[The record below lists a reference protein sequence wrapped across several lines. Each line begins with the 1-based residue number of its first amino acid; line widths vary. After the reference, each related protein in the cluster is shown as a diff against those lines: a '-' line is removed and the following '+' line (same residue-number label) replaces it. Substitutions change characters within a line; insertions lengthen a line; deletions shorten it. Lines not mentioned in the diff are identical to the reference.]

1 MSTARHHAEWL
12 SLVEAS
18 GPFLSLPVLLK
29 VFPSGLDA
37 HDPEHLKLL
46 RLAYQEWQDNQ
57 FGARPE
63 KAIHRAWVEFV
74 LGQSLELPDEVLLEG
89 QRIPPGL
96 QVSVAEHGETLRP
109 DWVIVNPQGTADA
122 GKPRLLVQIVP
133 AQQDLEKPL
142 AGQRWKASPATRM
155 MELLHAGNV
164 RLGLV
169 TNGEHWMLVNAPR
182 GETTGFISWYA
193 TLWLEE
199 HLTLR
204 AFRSLLGVRRFFGVN
219 DSETLETMLSQSIT
233 DQQEVTDQLGYQ
245 VRRAVEVLVQALDR
259 IDQDRNRSLLK
270 NISET
275 QLYEAALTVM
285 MRLVFLF
292 AAEERKLIPSA
303 GGETLYNDNYAVS
316 TIAAKLRSDADKF
329 GEEVLERRSD
339 AWCRLLATFRAVFGG
354 IRHDL
359 LDIPAYGGSLFDPDR
374 FPFLEG
380 RAPATDWKS
389 TAAEPIPVNNR
400 IVLHL
405 LEALQ
410 VLQIRVGGS
419 LEPRRLSFRALDIE
433 QIGHVYEGLLD
444 HTAVRASAPILG
456 LIGTREREPEV
467 ALAELEGLQ
476 ALGEEYLVKALK
488 EQSNKTPAA
497 LKKALSAEIL
507 PRMQERLRVACNN
520 DEELYQRV
528 LPFAGLI
535 RLDTLEYPV
544 VIPTG
549 SVYVTQGSNRRE
561 TGTHYTP
568 RSLTEPIV
576 QYTLEP
582 LVYEGVAEGKPKSE
596 WRLKSAKDLLK
607 LKVCDMAM
615 GSGAFLVQTCRYLA
629 ERLVEAWETAEREN
643 PGKVVIAP
651 EGTLSQFRPDECP
664 IPKDNDER
672 LTVARRIV
680 AERCLY
686 GVDKNPLAAEMA
698 KLSLWLITLAKG
710 RPFTFL
716 NHALKWGDS
725 LLGVTDAQQIE
736 FFNLNP
742 KEGNQLSIISAVCR
756 PLLEEAI
763 AKRQELE
770 GFSVNDIRDLQR
782 KDELL
787 REAEKALNQVRFIG
801 DLLVGEALMQAG
813 KTGDLVV
820 EDLGV
825 LSQQVAGVFAI
836 EGEERQREIKVYY
849 DKSERMLNIGKPKE
863 QPPRKTFHW
872 ALEFPEVFLIG
883 SSEKAG
889 FDALVGNPPF
899 QGGQKIT
906 GVLGTDYRD
915 FLVEKIANGK
925 RGSADLCAYF
935 FLRAQQL
942 LNSRG
947 GFGLVATNTI
957 AQGDT
962 REVGLD
968 QLVANNCVISR
979 AVPSR
984 KWEGSASLEVAH
996 VWLIKGNW
1004 QAEFILD
1011 EKPVEGITAFLT
1023 TPGKIL
1029 GNPYRLLG
1037 SQSKSFKGTE
1047 VHGMGFVLTPE
1058 EARVL
1063 IEKDPRNKDVLFPYL
1078 NGEDLNSRPDQS
1090 PSRWVIN
1097 FKDWP
1102 LNAEYDDPKNP
1113 KGRPYAV
1120 DYPDCLEI
1128 VEKKVKPERDEK
1140 AKGNST
1146 DRDVAKRWWQFKR
1159 PTTELYDVMADKTKV
1174 LTTARV
1180 SPSNAVDWLTTGII
1194 FSEKLILFPDDSNY
1208 IFTIMQ
1214 SSFHWEWARQYT
1226 STLGG
1231 TTLNY
1236 SPSDVFETFPFPP
1249 SISNLEEIGEKYYTH
1264 RQSIMQT
1271 RQEGLTKTYNRFHNP
1286 EETAADIEQLRSLH
1300 IEMDNAVAAAYGWQD
1315 IDLGHDFH
1323 QTKQGLRF
1331 TISETARREVLD
1343 RLLLL
1348 NHERY
1353 AEEVA
1358 QGLHDK
1364 GKKKGKASPRKKA
1377 SVEPETQYEQISLF

>member
-37 HDPEHLKLL
+37 HDSEHLKLL
-46 RLAYQEWQDNQ
+46 RLAYEEWQDNQ
-57 FGARPE
+57 LGARPE

-74 LGQSLELPDEVLLEG
+74 LRQTLELPDEVFLEG

-96 QVSVAEHGETLRP
+96 QVTVEQHGEILRP
-109 DWVIVNPQGTADA
+109 DWVIVNPQGTSNA
-122 GKPRLLVQIVP
+122 GTPRLLVQIVP
-133 AQQDLEKPL
+133 AQQDLEKAL

-155 MELLHAGNV
+155 MELLHAANV

-204 AFRSLLGVRRFFGVN
+204 AFRSLLGVRRFFSVD
-219 DSETLETMLSQSIT
+219 DSETLETLLTQSIT
-233 DQQEVTDQLGYQ
+233 DQQEVTNQLGYQ

-259 IDQDRNRSLLK
+259 IDQDRNRSLLQ

-292 AAEERKLIPSA
+292 AAEERKLIPSS
-303 GGETLYNDNYAVS
+303 GGETLYQEYYAVS

-359 LDIPAYGGSLFDPDR
+359 LDVPAYGGSLFDPDR

-380 RAPATDWKS
+380 RALGTEWKKAS
-389 TAAEPIPVNNR
+389 AEPIPVNNR

-410 VLQIRVGGS
+410 VLQIRVGGTV
-419 LEPRRLSFRALDIE
+419 EPRRISFRALDIE

-444 HTAVRASAPILG
+444 HTAVRASSPVLG
-456 LIGTREREPEV
+456 LIGTREREPEIT
-467 ALAELEGLQ
+467 LAELERLQ
-476 ALGEEYLVKALK
+476 AQGKESLVKTLK
-488 EQSNKTPAA
+488 EQSNKSPAA

-520 DEELYQRV
+520 DGELYQRV

-549 SVYVTQGSNRRE
+549 SVYVTQGTNRRE

-582 LVYEGVAEGKPKSE
+582 LVYEGVAEGKPKE
-596 WRLKSAKDLLK
+596 QWRLKSAKELLQ

-629 ERLVEAWETAEREN
+629 ERLVEAWEGLEREN

-651 EGTLSQFRPDECP
+651 EGTLSKFRPDECP
-664 IPKDNDER
+664 IPKDSDER

-686 GVDKNPLAAEMA
+686 GVDKNPLAVEMA
-698 KLSLWLITLAKG
+698 KLSLWLITLAKA

-716 NHALKWGDS
+716 DHAFKWGDS
-725 LLGVTDAQQIE
+725 LVGVNLEQLRYWNLDTTGTPALFADKIRREVEQVIELRRQIAAKPGMTAQDQTE
-736 FFNLNP
+736 
-742 KEGNQLSIISAVCR
+742 KAY
-756 PLLEEAI
+756 LLTKANAI
-763 AKRQELE
+763 ASDL
-770 GFSVNDIRDLQR
+770 RD
-782 KDELL
+782 
-787 REAEKALNQVRFIG
+787 G
-801 DLLVGEALMQAG
+801 CDLLVASYFNDLSEAEREGLRQTLLTVFRDGASVSE
-813 KTGDLVV
+813 KVRQVLPDL
-820 EDLGV
+820 EKL
-825 LSQQVAGVFAI
+825 
-836 EGEERQREIKVYY
+836 R
-849 DKSERMLNIGKPKE
+849 P
-863 QPPRKTFHW
+863 FHW
-872 ALEFPEVFLIG
+872 HLEFPEVFLDEG
-883 SSEKAG
+883 RGG

-899 QGGQKIT
+899 MAGSNIT
-906 GVLGTDYRD
+906 GTLGTDYREY
-915 FLVEKIANGK
+915 LVDWVAGNQ
-925 RGSADLCAYF
+925 RGNADLCAYF
-935 FLRAQQL
+935 FLYGVQL
-942 LNSRG
+942 LQNNGDLGMLS
-947 GFGLVATNTI
+947 TKTI

-962 REVGLD
+962 RKVGLD
-968 QLVANNCVISR
+968 QLAAKDYTVFR
-979 AVPSR
+979 AVSSR
-984 KWEGSASLEVAH
+984 PWPGTASLEIAQA
-996 VWLIKGNW
+996 WLRRGKWSGK
-1004 QAEFILD
+1004 FILD
-1011 EKPVEGITAFLT
+1011 DEIVSGITTSLKQPYGTAG
-1023 TPGKIL
+1023 TPFTLAANEG
-1029 GNPYRLLG
+1029 
-1037 SQSKSFKGTE
+1037 KSFTGSKIYGQGFIVEPQE
-1047 VHGMGFVLTPE
+1047 VQS
-1058 EARVL
+1058 L
-1063 IEKDPRNKDVLFPYL
+1063 IEKNHRNKTVLFPYL
-1078 NGEDLNSRPDQS
+1078 RGEDITSLPDQS
-1090 PSRWVIN
+1090 PEQWVIN
-1097 FKDWP
+1097 FHDW
-1102 LNAEYDDPKNP
+1102 LLDVAHDDPENP
-1113 KGRPYAV
+1113 KGPPYAC
-1120 DYPDCLEI
+1120 DYQDCLTI
-1128 VEKKVKPERDEK
+1128 VRERVKPERDCLRENADGLRRK
-1140 AKGNST
+1140 KY
-1146 DRDVAKRWWQFKR
+1146 WWQYGRIASSLEAAISGIKR
-1159 PTTELYDVMADKTKV
+1159 V
-1174 LTTARV
+1174 LVRARTANIHTV
-1180 SPSNAVDWLTTGII
+1180 I
-1194 FSEKLILFPDDSNY
+1194 FVKNIWVYNENVVVFINCSFPV
-1208 IFTIMQ
+1208 IQ
-1214 SSFHWEWARQYT
+1214 SDIHDAWARNDSGSMRKDMQYT
-1226 STLGG
+1226 LSKCF
-1231 TTLNY
+1231 
-1236 SPSDVFETFPFPP
+1236 DTFPFPGET
-1249 SISNLEEIGEKYYTH
+1249 SCLDEIENRYHTH
-1264 RQSIMQT
+1264 RQTIMQI
-1271 RQEGLTKTYNRFHNP
+1271 RQEGLTKTYNRFHNR
-1286 EETAADIEQLRSLH
+1286 EETAADIQQLRELH
-1300 IEMDNAVAAAYGWQD
+1300 VEMDNAVAAAYGWQD

-1323 QTKQGLRF
+1323 ETKQGLRY

-1364 GKKKGKASPRKKA
+1364 GKKKGKSGGKTAKKQV
-1377 SVEPETQYEQISLF
+1377 SSEGQLSLF

>member
-37 HDPEHLKLL
+37 HDSEHLKLL
-46 RLAYQEWQDNQ
+46 RLAYEEWQDNQ
-57 FGARPE
+57 LGARPE

-74 LGQSLELPDEVLLEG
+74 LRQTLELPDEVFLEG

-96 QVSVAEHGETLRP
+96 QVTVEQHGEILRP
-109 DWVIVNPQGTADA
+109 DWVIVNPQGTPNA
-122 GKPRLLVQIVP
+122 GTPRLLVQIVP
-133 AQQDLEKPL
+133 AQQDLEKAL

-155 MELLHAGNV
+155 MELLHATNV

-204 AFRSLLGVRRFFGVN
+204 AFRSLLGVRRFFGVD
-219 DSETLETMLSQSIT
+219 DSETLETLLTQSIT
-233 DQQEVTDQLGYQ
+233 DQQEVTNQLGYQ

-259 IDQDRNRSLLK
+259 IDQDRNRTLLE

-292 AAEERKLIPSA
+292 AAEERKLIPSP
-303 GGETLYNDNYAVS
+303 GGETLYQEYYAVS

-359 LDIPAYGGSLFDPDR
+359 LDVPAYGGSLFDPDR

-380 RAPATDWKS
+380 RALGTEWKKAS
-389 TAAEPIPVNNR
+389 AEPIPVNNR

-410 VLQIRVGGS
+410 VLQIRVGGTV
-419 LEPRRLSFRALDIE
+419 EPRRISFRALDIE

-444 HTAVRASAPILG
+444 HTAVRASSPVLG
-456 LIGTREREPEV
+456 LIGTREREPEIT
-467 ALAELEGLQ
+467 LAELERLQ
-476 ALGEEYLVKALK
+476 AQGEENFVKTLK
-488 EQSNKTPAA
+488 EQSNKSPAA

-520 DEELYQRV
+520 DGELYQRV

-549 SVYVTQGSNRRE
+549 SVYVTQGTNRRE

-582 LVYEGVAEGKPKSE
+582 LVYEGVAQGKPKSE
-596 WRLKSAKDLLK
+596 WVLKSAQDLLL

-664 IPKDNDER
+664 IPKDSDER

-686 GVDKNPLAAEMA
+686 GVDKNPLAVEMA
-698 KLSLWLITLAKG
+698 KLSLWLITLAQG

-736 FFNLNP
+736 FFHLNP
-742 KEGNQLSIISAVCR
+742 KEGNQLAIISTICR

-787 REAEKALNQVRFIG
+787 EEAEKALNQVRFIG

-813 KTGDLVV
+813 KTGNLVV
-820 EDLGV
+820 EDLAV
-825 LSQQVAGVFAI
+825 LSQQVAGVLAVK
-836 EGEERQREIKVYY
+836 GEERQRQIEVLYAKAQ
-849 DKSERMLNIGKPKE
+849 RMLDIGNPGE
-863 QPPRKTFHW
+863 QAPRKTFHW
-872 ALEFPEVFLIG
+872 ALEFPEVFLSD
-883 SSEKAG
+883 SSGKG

-899 QGGQKIT
+899 MGGWKIT
-906 GVLGTDYRD
+906 GILGTTYRE
-915 FLVEKIANGK
+915 FLQKIVANGK
-925 RGSADLCAYF
+925 KGAADLCAYF
-935 FLRAQQL
+935 FLRVEQIVKNNA
-942 LNSRG
+942 S
-947 GFGLVATNTI
+947 FGLIATNTLI
-957 AQGDT
+957 QGDT

-968 QLVANNCVISR
+968 QLISKNCIIIRAIS
-979 AVPSR
+979 SHQ
-984 KWEGSASLEVAH
+984 WTGNASLEVVVLWIYKG
-996 VWLIKGNW
+996 VWKG
-1004 QAEFILD
+1004 EFILD
-1011 EKPVEGITAFLT
+1011 EKSTLGITSFLT
-1023 TPGKIL
+1023 IPGKTL
-1029 GNPYRLLG
+1029 GKPYKLTANIN
-1037 SQSKSFKGTE
+1037 KSFKGSD
-1047 VHGMGFVLTPE
+1047 VYGMGFILTPE
-1058 EARVL
+1058 EAKIL
-1063 IEKDPRNKDVLFPYL
+1063 IKKDYLNQDVLFPYL
-1078 NGEDLNSRPDQS
+1078 SGQDLNSYPDQS

-1097 FKDWP
+1097 FRDWP
-1102 LNAEYDDPKNP
+1102 LDAEHDNP
-1113 KGRPYAV
+1113 KEPKGKPYAS
-1120 DYPDCLEI
+1120 DYPDCLAI
-1128 VEKKVKPERDEK
+1128 VEQKVKPEREALKDTPDNRRLK
-1140 AKGNST
+1140 QF
-1146 DRDVAKRWWQFKR
+1146 WWQFSRTR
-1159 PTTELYDVMADKTKV
+1159 PELYSVIVNMNRVLARARIANMHSIAYIQKGWTYNEKV
-1174 LTTARV
+1174 V
-1180 SPSNAVDWLTTGII
+1180 
-1194 FSEKLILFPDDSNY
+1194 LFPNCS
-1208 IFTIMQ
+1208 FTILQ
-1214 SSFHWEWARQYT
+1214 STIHEVWAREYSSSLRNDMQYT
-1226 STLGG
+1226 A
-1231 TTLNY
+1231 
-1236 SPSDVFETFPFPP
+1236 SDCFDTFPFPT
-1249 SISNLEEIGEKYYTH
+1249 STSNLEEIGEKYYTH

-1286 EETAADIEQLRSLH
+1286 EETAPDIQQLRSLH

-1323 QTKQGLRF
+1323 QTKQGLRY

-1353 AEEVA
+1353 AEEDK

-1364 GKKKGKASPRKKA
+1364 GKKKGKSGGKTAKKQV
-1377 SVEPETQYEQISLF
+1377 SSEGQLSLF

>member
-1 MSTARHHAEWL
+1 
-12 SLVEAS
+12 
-18 GPFLSLPVLLK
+18 
-29 VFPSGLDA
+29 
-37 HDPEHLKLL
+37 
-46 RLAYQEWQDNQ
+46 
-57 FGARPE
+57 
-63 KAIHRAWVEFV
+63 
-74 LGQSLELPDEVLLEG
+74 
-89 QRIPPGL
+89 
-96 QVSVAEHGETLRP
+96 
-109 DWVIVNPQGTADA
+109 
-122 GKPRLLVQIVP
+122 
-133 AQQDLEKPL
+133 
-142 AGQRWKASPATRM
+142 
-155 MELLHAGNV
+155 
-164 RLGLV
+164 
-169 TNGEHWMLVNAPR
+169 
-182 GETTGFISWYA
+182 
-193 TLWLEE
+193 
-199 HLTLR
+199 
-204 AFRSLLGVRRFFGVN
+204 
-219 DSETLETMLSQSIT
+219 
-233 DQQEVTDQLGYQ
+233 
-245 VRRAVEVLVQALDR
+245 
-259 IDQDRNRSLLK
+259 
-270 NISET
+270 
-275 QLYEAALTVM
+275 
-285 MRLVFLF
+285 LF
-292 AAEERKLIPSA
+292 AAEERKLIPSP
-303 GGETLYNDNYAVS
+303 GGETLYQEYYAVS

-359 LDIPAYGGSLFDPDR
+359 LDVPAYGGSLFDPDR

-380 RAPATDWKS
+380 RALGTEWKKAS
-389 TAAEPIPVNNR
+389 AEPIPVNNR

-410 VLQIRVGGS
+410 VLQIRVGGTV
-419 LEPRRLSFRALDIE
+419 EPRRISFRALDIE

-444 HTAVRASAPILG
+444 HTAVRASSPVLG
-456 LIGTREREPEV
+456 LIGTREREPEIT
-467 ALAELEGLQ
+467 LAELERLQ
-476 ALGEEYLVKALK
+476 AQGEENLVKTLK
-488 EQSNKTPAA
+488 EQSNKSPAA

-520 DEELYQRV
+520 DGELYQRV

-535 RLDTLEYPV
+535 RLDTLDYPV

-549 SVYVTQGSNRRE
+549 SVYVTQGTNRRE

-582 LVYEGVAEGKPKSE
+582 LVYEGVAQGKPKSE
-596 WRLKSAKDLLK
+596 WVLKSAQDLLL

-629 ERLVEAWETAEREN
+629 ERLVDAWETAEREN

-664 IPKDNDER
+664 IPKDSDER

-680 AERCLY
+680 AERCVY
-686 GVDKNPLAAEMA
+686 GVDKNPLAVEMA
-698 KLSLWLITLAKG
+698 KLSLWLITLAQG

-736 FFNLNP
+736 FFHLNP
-742 KEGNQLSIISAVCR
+742 KEGNQLAIISTICR

-787 REAEKALNQVRFIG
+787 EEAEKALNQVRFIG

-813 KTGDLVV
+813 KVGNLVV
-820 EDLGV
+820 EDLAV
-825 LSQQVAGVFAI
+825 LSQQVAGALAGK
-836 EGEERQREIKVYY
+836 EEERQRKIEVLYAKAQ
-849 DKSERMLNIGKPKE
+849 RMLDIGKPGE

-872 ALEFPEVFLIG
+872 ALEFPEVFLSDLSG
-883 SSEKAG
+883 KG

-899 QGGQKIT
+899 QGGSKIT

-925 RGSADLCAYF
+925 RGNADFCAYF

-942 LNSRG
+942 LNSQG

-968 QLVANNCVISR
+968 QLVANHCVIPR
-979 AVPSR
+979 AVSSR
-984 KWEGSASLEVAH
+984 KWEGTASLEVAH
-996 VWLIKGNW
+996 VWLRKGNW
-1004 QAEFILD
+1004 QGEFILD
-1011 EKPVEGITAFLT
+1011 ENPVDGITAFLT
-1023 TPGKIL
+1023 LAGKAV
-1029 GNPYRLLG
+1029 GNPYRLVINKD
-1037 SQSKSFKGTE
+1037 KSFSGTK
-1047 VHGMGFVLTPE
+1047 VDGQGFVITLE
-1058 EARVL
+1058 QAQAL
-1063 IEKDPRNKDVLFPYL
+1063 IGKDARNKDVLFPYL

-1102 LNAEYDDPKNP
+1102 LDAEHDDPKKP

-1120 DYPDCLEI
+1120 DYPDCLDI
-1128 VEKKVKPERDEK
+1128 VEEKVKPIRDSK
-1140 AKGNST
+1140 ATGNAT
-1146 DRDVAKRWWQFKR
+1146 DRDTAKRWWQFKR
-1159 PTTELYDVMADKTKV
+1159 PTIALYDAITEMKQVITLSLVNNHLGFAFAPANIVFAHRLVVFPFDNYV
-1174 LTTARV
+1174 LFTFLQSHIHYHWA
-1180 SPSNAVDWLTTGII
+1180 W
-1194 FSEKLILFPDDSNY
+1194 NY
-1208 IFTIMQ
+1208 
-1214 SSFHWEWARQYT
+1214 SSTMRKDI
-1226 STLGG
+1226 
-1231 TTLNY
+1231 NY
-1236 SPSDVFETFPFPP
+1236 SPSDCFETFPFPP
-1249 SISNLEEIGEKYYTH
+1249 STSNLEEIGEKYYTH

-1286 EETAADIEQLRSLH
+1286 EETAADIQQLRSLH

-1323 QTKQGLRF
+1323 QTKQGLRY

-1353 AEEVA
+1353 AEEDK

-1364 GKKKGKASPRKKA
+1364 GKKKGKSGGKNAKKQVT
-1377 SVEPETQYEQISLF
+1377 SEGQLSLF